1 MNRYEL
7 VEFIS
12 NLQNVKPPWTSVKPL
27 YWRLS
32 GYGSGMIIKYLK
44 PLQVTSPHHAE
55 KATLLTAPLNCKAVN
70 FHQHGTCAEKGG
82 WRGT

>member
-1 MNRYEL
+1 
-7 VEFIS
+7 
-12 NLQNVKPPWTSVKPL
+12 
-27 YWRLS
+27 
-32 GYGSGMIIKYLK
+32 MIIKYLK